1 MDDISIDRLILDI
14 PGLTPGEARELAQ
27 KVGEGLSTAK
37 APAPSGSFE
46 TLTVDLN
53 GQAGSRNIPR
63 LANAIVSSLL
73 RQIG

>member
-1 MDDISIDRLILDI
+1 MDDISIDRLVFDL
-14 PGLTPGEARELAQ
+14 PGLTAAEAKELAQ
-27 KVGEGLSTAK
+27 RVGDGLAAAT
-37 APAPSGSFE
+37 APSGSFE

-53 GQAGSRNIPR
+53 DQAESRDVSR

>member
-1 MDDISIDRLILDI
+1 MDDISIDRLILDM
-14 PGLTPGEARELAQ
+14 PGLTAGEAKELAQ
-27 KVGEGLSTAK
+27 KVGDGLAAAT
-37 APAPSGSFE
+37 APSGSFE

-53 GQAGSRNIPR
+53 DQAGSRNVPR